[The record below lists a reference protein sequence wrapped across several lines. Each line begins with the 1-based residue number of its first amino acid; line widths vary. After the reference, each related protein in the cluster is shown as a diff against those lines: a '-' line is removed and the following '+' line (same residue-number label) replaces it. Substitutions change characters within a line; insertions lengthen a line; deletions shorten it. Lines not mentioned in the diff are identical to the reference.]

1 MGVLNGLT
9 IAVAGTL
16 DYDNTQIKK
25 WVEANGGR
33 YAPSVSKHTTHL
45 LASKAAW
52 KDASDEVQKAV
63 KHQAWVVTYDWLE
76 DSLIKKRKLAEA
88 KYSWEDKEQE
98 RRRSREVKK
107 LGLLA
112 DAKRFRDGCEAAS
125 KATGKGTSQPR
136 ARAARRPRQSRSVLV
151 GDMADVPFVT
161 AAETLRRK
169 REAREKKAAE
179 QAAKKTSQN
188 ASSSS
193 AASAASATSHTLTLT
208 PSPPPPPPQ
217 AKNSLKDLYHYFLD
231 ATGFEYK
238 ILLARCD
245 LPANTMQRYTL
256 SILES
261 HTKPNVYCTFIQYHP
276 AGAAEASK
284 ESGGGGGCI
293 QAVFDFNN
301 TFRETGINID
311 EETVADTVASPSPP
325 SSSSKADQTQH
336 PEATRLHSLT
346 LPPPPSIYL
355 PYKTLLTP
363 LSTPFAPAF
372 RAFRHAFRDLTL
384 LAWEERFALP
394 RPLYRLR
401 AARHGIEPFVYVRPK
416 LGLPTGLAAQE
427 GGLFCGRV
435 LVKGGGEGMEGG
447 EVVVEEDRMDEGY
460 VRPAFPF
467 LPALSAP
474 LGGGVI
480 GTAIKAERRERERK
494 EEVKRRKAEERE
506 RGERKRLGQQGKGEK
521 GKRKRYQGPL
531 FDWWRTGEGEGGGET
546 KRRRMFPAERRG
558 LE

>member
-33 YAPSVSKHTTHL
+33 YSPSVSKHITHL
-45 LASKAAW
+45 IASKAAW
-52 KDASDEVQKAV
+52 KDASDQVQQAV
-63 KHQAWVVTYDWLE
+63 KHQAWVLTYDWLE
-76 DSLIKKRKLAEA
+76 DSLLKKRKLAET
-88 KYSWEDKEQE
+88 KYSWEAKEQE
-98 RRRSREVKK
+98 RRRNKEVKK

-112 DAKRFRDGCEAAS
+112 DTKKFQDGCEAAN
-125 KATGKGTSQPR
+125 KATGTGTSQPR
-136 ARAARRPRQSRSVLV
+136 SRTARKQPRQSRSVLT
-151 GDMADVPFVT
+151 GDMANVPFVS
-161 AAETLRRK
+161 AAETLRQK
-169 REAREKKAAE
+169 REAREKKAAS
-179 QAAKKTSQN
+179 QAAKKASQSPTN
-188 ASSSS
+188 TPSPSAALASSHS
-193 AASAASATSHTLTLT
+193 LT
-208 PSPPPPPPQ
+208 PSSPQPSPQ
-217 AKNSLKDLYHYFLD
+217 AKKSLKDLYQYYLD

-245 LPANTMQRYTL
+245 LPANTMQRYQL

-261 HTKPNVYCTFIQYHP
+261 HAKPNVYCTFIQYHP
-276 AGAAEASK
+276 AGVGEPRK
-284 ESGGGGGCI
+284 ESSGCI
-293 QAVFDFNN
+293 QAVFDFNS
-301 TFRETGINID
+301 TFQEETSVDVD
-311 EETVADTVASPSPP
+311 EEPAAA
-325 SSSSKADQTQH
+325 SSSSEASPTQHH
-336 PEATRLHSLT
+336 PEATRLLT
-346 LPPPPSIYL
+346 LATPPVPSPSS
-355 PYKTLLTP
+355 PYKTLLAP
-363 LSTPFAPAF
+363 MASPFPTAF

-435 LVKGGGEGMEGG
+435 RDGAGEGGVGVE
-447 EVVVEEDRMDEGY
+447 VEEKQDEAY

-467 LPALSAP
+467 LPALAVP
-474 LGGGVI
+474 LGQGVI
-480 GTAIKAERRERERK
+480 GAAVRAERREKERK
-494 EEVKRRKAEERE
+494 EDVERE
-506 RGERKRLGQQGKGEK
+506 RDERKRAGQGQ
-521 GKRKRYQGPL
+521 GKRKRNQGPL
-531 FDWWRTGEGEGGGET
+531 FDWWRTGDEGEGDGDGGAG